1 MILRLSG
8 DKGRASAIGSR
19 YFTTDAEWE
28 VIDGSAF
35 AFKVEPEEELEE
47 NEKGKKA
54 SLLRVIGYTLYSP
67 VIDIVPGAR
76 GCLLLSSHPSLGGE
90 LKLITP
96 DANPRQGFLTV
107 KTKHLD
113 PQLPYHFRVSIL
125 PHGHLS

>member
-54 SLLRVIGYTLYSP
+54 SLTRVIGYTLYSP
-67 VIDIVPGAR
+67 PIDIVPGAR

-113 PQLPYHFRVSIL
+113 PQLPYHFSIRIV
-125 PHGHLS
+125 PAGHL